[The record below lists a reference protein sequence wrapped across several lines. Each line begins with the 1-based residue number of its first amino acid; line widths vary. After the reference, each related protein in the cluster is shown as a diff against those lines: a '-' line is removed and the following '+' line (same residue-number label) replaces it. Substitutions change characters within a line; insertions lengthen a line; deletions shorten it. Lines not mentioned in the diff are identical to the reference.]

1 MQKHLTFFIALFISL
16 SSTAQVNLDSL
27 WNVWNDKTQAD
38 SSRLKAIYKI
48 TWDDYL
54 FSQPDSAFYLVEMM
68 FNLAKSSNNKIAIAK
83 SYNLKG
89 IAFQIK
95 GQNDSAIHYFTKV
108 KNKYSELNDKRG
120 IAISLNN
127 IALALKDLGDYSKC
141 LEYFNL
147 AYKGYKL
154 AKDTANQDNAL
165 HNIGLIYSDMGN
177 YPMAMQYF
185 QKARYIRASIND
197 ESGTASSL
205 DEIGKI
211 IFDFEGNIDK
221 ALNYYLKALEIRERI
236 DERIAIP
243 ISLIHIGEVYKVKG
257 NNEKALTFY
266 NRALNISQEIGE
278 KKRVSETYIEIG
290 NIYIDLKDYEQA
302 LIYFYRAKKINE
314 FVDYKKGLAL
324 SFNKIGLVYELSN
337 RPEMAINNAK
347 KALEITTSLGDLEG
361 IALSSSVLFRN
372 YKKINA
378 FSSALTMQELNV
390 LISDSIQNRDNL
402 RSVINQQ
409 YKYEYDRK
417 AISDSIRHQDEILI
431 QQAKV
436 DKERIIRN
444 GTILLLI
451 LIIGFSIYIFTR
463 FKLIKQQRNLIKNQ
477 KITVDKAYSKLG
489 VQKQNIENKNKQ
501 IIKSINYAK
510 KIQDAI
516 LPEDELLD
524 DFFSEYFVLF
534 KPKDIVGGDF
544 YWYRSFED
552 IAIVACVDCTGHGV
566 PGGFMSMLGS
576 LLLDKIIQS
585 SKDNPSNILENLSS
599 EVIRVLKQDA
609 GGEIQD
615 GMDLS
620 LCIIDKKNMKLHFS
634 GARNGIL
641 IADKENISHYKADLI
656 PVGGAFSSKSKKM
669 SRKFTTQSIPITKD
683 SWIIMYSDG
692 YFDQLGGSK
701 VMSMDSQEYI
711 KIIQSAVNSNKDK
724 KEFLMSEFNNWR
736 GDFPQ
741 IDDLLII
748 GLRI

>member
-1 MQKHLTFFIALFISL
+1 MKNILTTLLLTLSL
-16 SSTAQVNLDSL
+16 SCIAQVNLDSL
-27 WNVWNDKTQAD
+27 WNVWNDETQAD
-38 SSRLKAIYKI
+38 TIRLKAIYEI
-48 TWDDYL
+48 TWEDYL
-54 FSQPDSAFYLVEMM
+54 FYKPDSAFHLVQMM
-68 FNLAKSSNNKIAIAK
+68 FNLAKSTNNKRAIAN

-95 GQNDSAIHYFTKV
+95 GQNDSAIHYFKKV
-108 KNKYSELNDKRG
+108 KNIFTGLNYQRG

-154 AKDTANQDNAL
+154 AKDSANQDNAL
-165 HNIGLIYSDMGN
+165 HNIGLIYSDIGN
-177 YPMAMQYF
+177 YPMAMKYF
-185 QKARYIRASIND
+185 QKARYIRASIKD

-221 ALNYYLKALEIRERI
+221 ALDYYLRALEIRERI
-236 DERIAIP
+236 DERITIP
-243 ISLIHIGEVYKVKG
+243 VSLIHIGEVYKAKG

-324 SFNKIGLVYELSN
+324 SLNKIGLVYELSN

-347 KALEITTSLGDLEG
+347 KALEMTTSLGDLEG

-378 FSSALTMQELNV
+378 FSNALTMQELNI
-390 LISDSIQNRDNL
+390 LITDSIQNRDNL

-409 YKYEYDRK
+409 YKYEYDKK

-431 QQAKV
+431 HQAKV
-436 DKERIIRN
+436 EKEQILRN
-444 GTILLLI
+444 GSILLLI
-451 LIIGFSIYIFTR
+451 LIIGFSIFLYTR
-463 FKLIKQQRNLIKNQ
+463 FRLIKRQKDLIKEQ
-477 KITVDKAYSKLG
+477 KKTVDIAYKELDI
-489 VQKQNIENKNKQ
+489 QKNKVEQQNQQ
-501 IIKSINYAK
+501 IITSINYAK

-516 LPEDELLD
+516 LPEDELLNN
-524 DFFSEYFVLF
+524 FFSEYFILF

-544 YWYRSFED
+544 YWYRSFKD
-552 IAIVACVDCTGHGV
+552 IAVIACVDCTGHGV

-576 LLLDKIIQS
+576 LLLDKIIQN
-585 SKDNPSNILENLSS
+585 SKDNPSNILECLSN

-615 GMDLS
+615 GMDMS

-641 IADKENISHYKADLI
+641 IIDKENISHYKADLL
-656 PVGGAFSSKSKKM
+656 PVGGAFSRKSRKM
-669 SRKFTTQSIPITKD
+669 SRKFTTQSISITKD

-692 YFDQLGGSK
+692 YYDQLGGSK
-701 VMSMDSQEYI
+701 TMSMEPEKY
-711 KIIQSAVNSNKDK
+711 KEIIQSAVKTNKDK
-724 KEFLMSEFNNWR
+724 KEFLMQEFEQWR
-736 GDFPQ
+736 EDFPQ
-741 IDDLLII
+741 VDDLLII
-748 GLRI
+748 GLRV